1 MKKIF
6 ALFILLTIA
15 HVQASRHHNRY
26 IESELEENLKNYLN
40 ELINS
45 QESSDSFKREKK
57 NKLNNNDD
65 DDDENSALASHRK
78 KNGDL
83 NEITEQ
89 ISKKQPTCSS
99 QFKFE
104 TNYIIDSKKSIQQG
118 AKLLR
123 VEYLTKETAMLGL
136 NGLQESCMKQC
147 CDSQSCDSALVSMR
161 LGPV

>member
-26 IESELEENLKNYLN
+26 IESELEENLKYYLN

-45 QESSDSFKREKK
+45 QESSESFKREKK
-57 NKLNNNDD
+57 NKLNNNNN
-65 DDDENSALASHRK
+65 DDENSALASHRK

-83 NEITEQ
+83 NEIAEQ
-89 ISKKQPTCSS
+89 ISNKQPTCSS

-136 NGLQESCMKQC
+136 NGLQESCMKQF
-147 CDSQSCDSALVSMR
+147 CDSALVSMQ
-161 LGPV
+161 LEPL